1 MSEKLSSVL
10 RVRAPDELKAAIDQ
24 TADRNLVSRSAY
36 VRTALI
42 ERLRTDGVDF
52 GAAARVTS

>member
-1 MSEKLSSVL
+1 MSEKFNSVL

-42 ERLRTDGVDF
+42 ERLRTDGVNF
-52 GAAARVTS
+52 GAAIRASS